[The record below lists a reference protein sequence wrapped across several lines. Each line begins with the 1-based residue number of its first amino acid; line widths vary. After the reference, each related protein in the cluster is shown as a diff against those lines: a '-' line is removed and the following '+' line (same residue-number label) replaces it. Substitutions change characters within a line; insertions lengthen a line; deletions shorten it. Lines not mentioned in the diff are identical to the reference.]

1 MGVPWPRCGRPVD
14 ELYEESWEVDRLLAR
29 RPSARGGFE
38 YLVAWVDYGS
48 DGDTWEHQDN
58 IIDRSLVKAFDDSFD
73 LRVMLVWRRLRSFLY
88 EALCEGKEAVFD
100 KKYTFHAGQISGVGF
115 SEVSRGGPR
124 APARSGRLRRVRKR
138 RRVDRPDWACL
149 GHRAQATARRQL
161 HAHDASS

>member
-1 MGVPWPRCGRPVD
+1 M
-14 ELYEESWEVDRLLAR
+14 SWEVDRLLAR

-58 IIDRSLVKAFDDSFD
+58 IIDRSLVKAFDNSFD

-100 KKYTFHAGQISGVGF
+100 KKYTFDSTIDPATAHALLKLLAQQ
-115 SEVSRGGPR
+115 RGGAKP
-124 APARSGRLRRVRKR
+124 PQRRIGLANGPSFGKQGSE
-138 RRVDRPDWACL
+138 PF
-149 GHRAQATARRQL
+149 
-161 HAHDASS
+161 

>member
-1 MGVPWPRCGRPVD
+1 VFCDLAVRRPVD

-100 KKYTFHAGQISGVGF
+100 KKYTFDSTIDPATAHALLKLLAQQ
-115 SEVSRGGPR
+115 RGGAKPLTIGV
-124 APARSGRLRRVRKR
+124 AGFA
-138 RRVDRPDWACL
+138 
-149 GHRAQATARRQL
+149 ATACRSRRARACRRGPTSL
-161 HAHDASS
+161 PPAGR